1 MVCLAFACM
10 VLVLVVDGSAD
21 TEEED
26 GSGFDPRWQ
35 LLTRKNF
42 STQIR
47 QHEFALLMVTY
58 PWSGESRAL
67 RNDLVQLMKYMHEQF
82 QRLRLML
89 IYRNVEK
96 LLGDVLVGD
105 KEVNLV
111 LYREA
116 VPFKYSGKLSAQTIL
131 TSVWHAMSIPSGDLP
146 FKQLNTLEDL
156 EFFSTV
162 NRQSSAPF

>member
-1 MVCLAFACM
+1 MWWRWMVCLAFACI

-21 TEEED
+21 TEEEED

-67 RNDLVQLMKYMHEQF
+67 RNDLVQLMKYMHAQF
-82 QRLRLML
+82 QRLSCKVRDTSLCLLYQM
-89 IYRNVEK
+89 K
-96 LLGDVLVGD
+96 LL
-105 KEVNLV
+105 
-111 LYREA
+111 
-116 VPFKYSGKLSAQTIL
+116 
-131 TSVWHAMSIPSGDLP
+131 H
-146 FKQLNTLEDL
+146 
-156 EFFSTV
+156 
-162 NRQSSAPF
+162 